1 MNEDKQPVKGDRE
14 EDREEDREKDR
25 EIRPRK
31 KTAKV
36 SRKFDLNKPR
46 REDG

>member
-31 KTAKV
+31 KTAKE
-36 SRKFDLNKPR
+36 D
-46 REDG
+46 REGLTEIRLE